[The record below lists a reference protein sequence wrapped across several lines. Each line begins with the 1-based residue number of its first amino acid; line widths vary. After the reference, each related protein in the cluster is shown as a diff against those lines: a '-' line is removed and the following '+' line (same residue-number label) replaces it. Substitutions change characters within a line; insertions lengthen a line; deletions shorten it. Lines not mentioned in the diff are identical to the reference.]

1 MNDLHL
7 IDLDQSCTGYRR
19 FITSWLYRGDGPSYI
34 VDTGPA
40 NTAGDLINALHG
52 MNVTHLDYILLTHIH
67 LDHAGA
73 AGHVAEAFP
82 GAKVACWPKAASHLI
97 DPARLWAGSRQ
108 VLGETAVMFGEP
120 QPIDEGRLLHP
131 DALAAHGITWLHTPG
146 HAPHHV
152 SYVHGDVLYVGEAAG
167 MTCPTSTGALY
178 LRPATPPRFF
188 LDVAL
193 DSLDRLRALD
203 PRPRRFVLAHYGAV
217 ADPSTFLGK
226 ARDQLVLWV
235 EVLSRLRAE
244 MGVED
249 WSPEFQSEALAV
261 LSAADPLFAAFVDL
275 DEDLQT
281 REHEYFKNTLEG
293 ILGHLARET
302 QA

>member
-7 IDLDQSCTGYRR
+7 IDLDQSQTGYRH
-19 FITSWLYRGDGPSYI
+19 FITSWLYRGDGSTYI

-40 NTAGDLINALHG
+40 NTAGDLIDTLRG
-52 MNVTHLDYILLTHIH
+52 LDVTRLDYILLTHIH

-82 GAKVACWPKAASHLI
+82 DAKVVCWPKAATHLI
-97 DPARLWAGSRQ
+97 DPARLWAGSLQ

-120 QPIDEGRLLHP
+120 LPIDEHRLVHP
-131 DALAAHGITWLHTPG
+131 DTLAAHGITWLHTPG

-152 SYVHGDVLYVGEAAG
+152 SYVHGDILYVGEAAG

-193 DSLDRLRALD
+193 DSLDRLMALD
-203 PRPRRFVLAHYGAV
+203 PRPERFVLAHYGAV
-217 ADPSTFLGK
+217 ADPSTFLDL

-235 EVLSRLRAE
+235 DVLSGLRAE

-249 WSPEFQSEALAV
+249 WSAEFQSEALTA
-261 LSAADPLFAAFVDL
+261 LSVADPLFAAFADL
-275 DEDLQT
+275 DADLQT
-281 REHEYFKNTLEG
+281 REHEYFRNTLEG
-293 ILGHLARET
+293 ILGHLARE
-302 QA
+302 A

>member
-52 MNVTHLDYILLTHIH
+52 MDVTHLDYILLTHIH

-226 ARDQLVLWV
+226 ARDQPILWV
-235 EVLSRLRAE
+235 EVLSRFRAE
-244 MGVED
+244 MGV
-249 WSPEFQSEALAV
+249 
-261 LSAADPLFAAFVDL
+261 
-275 DEDLQT
+275 
-281 REHEYFKNTLEG
+281 
-293 ILGHLARET
+293 
-302 QA
+302 